1 MRSDSTGALTAPQ
14 EMCPRP
20 ARFLFLRLCPAQPS
34 PGLLPTPFP
43 QASLPHSRG
52 LIVANQQVDVGLLHA
67 LELLTEV
74 GTTANPLCLGPD
86 HLKEGKSSSL
96 AWARWLLASVS
107 LHQPSVR
114 ERGETLYVKAKFPR
128 IHGFRTKLSQ
138 AVLLSTNHT
147 HCFTR
152 TLFL

>member
-1 MRSDSTGALTAPQ
+1 MRSDSTGALIAPQ
-14 EMCPRP
+14 ETGPRS
-20 ARFLFLRLCPAQPS
+20 AHFLFLRLCPAKPS
-34 PGLLPTPFP
+34 PWLLPTPFP
-43 QASLPHSRG
+43 QGSLPHSRG
-52 LIVANQQVDVGLLHA
+52 LIVANQQVDIGLVNA

-86 HLKEGKSSSL
+86 HLKGGKPNSL

-107 LHQPSVR
+107 LPQGSVH
-114 ERGETLYVKAKFPR
+114 ERGGTLYVRAKFPR
-128 IHGFRTKLSQ
+128 MHGFRTKLSQ

-152 TLFL
+152 TLSL